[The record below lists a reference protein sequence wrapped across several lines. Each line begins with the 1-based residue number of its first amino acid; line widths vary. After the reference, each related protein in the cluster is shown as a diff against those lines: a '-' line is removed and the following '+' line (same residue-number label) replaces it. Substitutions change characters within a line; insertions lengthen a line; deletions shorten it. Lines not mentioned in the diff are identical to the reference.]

1 MWTDILTAFA
11 LYLILEGIMP
21 FVSPENFRKTVAR
34 IGMLGDDN
42 LRIAGLVA
50 MVAGVLLLFLAR
62 S

>member
-21 FVSPENFRKTVAR
+21 FISPQNFRKTVAR

>member
-21 FVSPENFRKTVAR
+21 FISPQNFRRTVAR